1 MSDKEILVKAVEQYV
16 KNLAS
21 SLFGF
26 NSIPTQAVINYVI
39 KNLNDKYGYLIDL
52 FADKNGNI
60 NMNMLGE
67 DDRDEIKLR
76 NGFNIGRVKF
86 TEKDID
92 DFIALYNDSKKK

>member
-39 KNLNDKYGYLIDL
+39 KNLNDKYGYLVDL

-67 DDRDEIKLR
+67 AVREEIKRR
-76 NGFNIGRVKF
+76 NGFTIGRVKF
-86 TEKDID
+86 TDKDVD

>member
-21 SLFGF
+21 SLFSF

-67 DDRDEIKLR
+67 AVREEIKRR
-76 NGFNIGRVKF
+76 NGFTIGRVKF
-86 TEKDID
+86 TDKDVD

>member
-1 MSDKEILVKAVEQYV
+1 MSDKEILVKAVEQYI

-67 DDRDEIKLR
+67 AVREEIKRR
-76 NGFNIGRVKF
+76 NGFTIGRIKF
-86 TEKDID
+86 TDKDVD

>member
-67 DDRDEIKLR
+67 AVREEIKRR
-76 NGFNIGRVKF
+76 NGFTIGRIKF
-86 TEKDID
+86 TDKDVD

>member
-67 DDRDEIKLR
+67 AVREEIKHR
-76 NGFNIGRVKF
+76 NGFTIGRVKF
-86 TEKDID
+86 TDKDVD

>member
-67 DDRDEIKLR
+67 AVREEIKRR
-76 NGFNIGRVKF
+76 NGFTIGRVKF
-86 TEKDID
+86 TDKDVD

>member
-52 FADKNGNI
+52 FADKNDNI

-67 DDRDEIKLR
+67 AVREEIKRR
-76 NGFNIGRVKF
+76 NGFTIGRVKF
-86 TEKDID
+86 TDKDID

>member
-52 FADKNGNI
+52 FTDKNGNI

-67 DDRDEIKLR
+67 AVREEIKRR
-76 NGFNIGRVKF
+76 NGFTIGRVKF
-86 TEKDID
+86 TDKDVD